1 MKKLTIG
8 LLAALAIAFAAPA
21 EAAKKKSSGKKAKA
35 KTETTKVVYND
46 PLTVTSCWLATLG
59 TIWGADNKKVCR

>member
-21 EAAKKKSSGKKAKA
+21 EAAKKKSSKKAKA
-35 KTETTKVVYND
+35 KTETSKVVYND
-46 PLTVTSCWLATLG
+46 PMTVTSCWLATLG
-59 TIWGADNKKVCR
+59 TIWGADNKKMCR